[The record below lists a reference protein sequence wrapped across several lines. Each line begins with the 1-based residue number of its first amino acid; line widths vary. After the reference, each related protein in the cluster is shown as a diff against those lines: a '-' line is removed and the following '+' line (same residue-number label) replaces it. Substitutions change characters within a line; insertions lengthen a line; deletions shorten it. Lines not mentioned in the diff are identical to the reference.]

1 MNIVLFDKALTSSDW
16 LNFLGNI
23 AGAMLGVIGAFCV
36 MLWQLKR
43 EREKNSKEKI
53 DNTFFNLLTLFQ
65 NVKDELD
72 TDKFIKYIKHELISH
87 RHDEREKY
95 FTDRFSEKKEQFI
108 QDIKSFNEQTNGKY
122 NEICN
127 VILEMIEKGK
137 DESYYLELHYY
148 SQSIAHDDI
157 KIFNEKFKDIIE
169 FSSINRNRDSEFP
182 YELNEIDIEEILKK
196 IFIKLEGDSGNYF
209 RTLYRCLKY
218 IMDAELT
225 MDEKKFYSGVLRGI
239 LSSDEMLIVFYN
251 CIYFEKGEKFKELLE
266 ENENGER
273 LDFFGDKKDL
283 ENLKNGYDLPFFS
296 KEKLLFPE
304 YDMRYLEELINGT
317 PTKTN

>member
-23 AGAMLGVIGAFCV
+23 AGAMLGVVGAFCV

-108 QDIKSFNEQTNGKY
+108 QDIKSFNEQTNEKY

-148 SQSIAHDDI
+148 SQSIAHEDI

-182 YELNEIDIEEILKK
+182 YELNEIDIEE
-196 IFIKLEGDSGNYF
+196 
-209 RTLYRCLKY
+209 
-218 IMDAELT
+218 
-225 MDEKKFYSGVLRGI
+225 
-239 LSSDEMLIVFYN
+239 MLIVFYN
-251 CIYFEKGEKFKELLE
+251 CIYYEKGEKFKELLE
-266 ENENGER
+266 KTEKGKR

-317 PTKTN
+317 PTKAN